1 VELLQFVGLCGKPE
15 MMLVSTIKKPND
27 PANVIYRLCDLLS
40 G

>member
-15 MMLVSTIKKPND
+15 LMLVSAIKKPND
-27 PANVIYRLCDLLS
+27 PANVIYRLCDLFS